1 MAPQTIPDSSVNCKQ
16 SRKPQKMEVIKT
28 QDGSPTIRLEAE
40 GVTYHSRYGA
50 VQESQHVFI
59 EAGLYYKAVTK
70 KELSILEVGFG
81 TGLNTF
87 LTCLEVDR
95 LTLNVHYTALDTKP
109 LPPEIF
115 TALDYAQFLNE
126 PATRELF
133 LQLHQ
138 CDWEVETSVTE
149 GFNLLKKNAKAEA
162 WRSENTY
169 DLIYYDA
176 FAPSSQPEL
185 WTPEI
190 MQNMYDSL
198 IQGGVLVTYCAK
210 SAFKRALKS
219 AGFEVEALPGPPGK
233 REMTRARK

>member
-1 MAPQTIPDSSVNCKQ
+1 MQIIT
-16 SRKPQKMEVIKT
+16 T
-28 QDGSPTIRLEAE
+28 QDGSPTIRLVDA

-70 KELSILEVGFG
+70 KELRILEVGFG

-87 LTCLEVDR
+87 LTSLEVDR
-95 LTLNVHYTALDTKP
+95 LNLNIHYTSLDTRP
-109 LPPEIF
+109 LPVEVYSS
-115 TALDYAQFLNE
+115 LNYAEFLGE
-126 PATRELF
+126 PATAELF

-138 CDWEVETSVTE
+138 CEWGVDNAITE
-149 GFNLLKKNAKAEA
+149 GFTLLKETGEAEN

-185 WTPEI
+185 WTPEV
-190 MQNMYDSL
+190 MKNMYDSL
-198 IQGGVLVTYCAK
+198 LDGGVLVTYCAK

-219 AGFEVEALPGPPGK
+219 VGFEVEVLPGPPGK